1 MNGNDTAP
9 RGGRAPKG
17 CLLGGCGCAV
27 GALVAFLI
35 LGAVMAVLGDREMKK
50 VSAIV
55 AADLKRQ
62 GFTPLDG
69 EELSGIGMWKL
80 CLDFSSRDCAVETP
94 PAGRIY
100 ALGKTLR
107 LAAPCAHDVVFFGTE
122 CEVLQPLDGNLIFLA
137 IGPGTVRIAPEATV
151 RRVCVGGDVQVV
163 NNGTVVEGI
172 FHDPAAGYDMGELK
186 KALAAEGL
194 PLRFG
199 EGAGAAP
206 GEAAPAGV
214 GSGAPAQADG
224 NAPAPA
230 PGGVGAPPPAP
241 PATSTTG
248 AAP

>member
-1 MNGNDTAP
+1 MNDDDAAP
-9 RGGRAPKG
+9 CGGRAPKG

-27 GALVAFLI
+27 GALTVFLI
-35 LGAVMAVLGDREMKK
+35 LGAVMLVLGDREMKK

-62 GFTPLDG
+62 GFAPLDG

-80 CLDFSSRDCAVETP
+80 CLNLYSRDYPVATP
-94 PAGRIY
+94 PAGRVY

-107 LAAPCAHDVVFFGTE
+107 LDAPCAHDVAFFGTE

-137 IGPGTVRIAPEATV
+137 IGPGTVRIAPGATV

-163 NNGTVVEGI
+163 NNGTIVEGI
-172 FHDPAAGYDMGELK
+172 FYDPAAGYDMAELK
-186 KALAAEGL
+186 KALAAEGVTL
-194 PLRFG
+194 HFG

-206 GEAAPAGV
+206 A
-214 GSGAPAQADG
+214 
-224 NAPAPA
+224 
-230 PGGVGAPPPAP
+230 PPAP
-241 PATSTTG
+241 V